1 MSVWVEFSW
10 SQFDKAVSFLLV
22 CEGQL
27 LCGSF
32 ISCVQEER
40 GDQSVPFVSSVFQVP
55 LAQNNPYAKVAYFG
69 VAYLGTSHL
78 YTCFCN
84 IRVFSWWKRGRL
96 QVLSL
101 NTVSRLQGWCTGILW
116 FRIASLIGALFTT
129 NICSDWPGI
138 CSVVIYFHVSP
149 DKDNDLHA
157 EFLLNSK

>member
-10 SQFDKAVSFLLV
+10 SQFDKTVSFLLV

-69 VAYLGTSHL
+69 VAYPGTFHL
-78 YTCFCN
+78 YTCFCI
-84 IRVFSWWKRGRL
+84 IRVFS
-96 QVLSL
+96 
-101 NTVSRLQGWCTGILW
+101 
-116 FRIASLIGALFTT
+116 
-129 NICSDWPGI
+129 
-138 CSVVIYFHVSP
+138 
-149 DKDNDLHA
+149 
-157 EFLLNSK
+157 